1 MDDQTIISIIAI
13 VVSGAVGIS
22 GVILSIKK
30 FWESDSIER
39 ASRRTMALQM
49 LSDEELALSQVETE
63 CSSIEV
69 LVQANKES
77 LGGSYEHLR
86 AESARI
92 LRESRGLLEDV
103 RRKRIDVRKRIQDLR
118 PDEIEAVIAEAYH
131 GRMLAE
137 AQLRRTSRSREDTIR
152 VYLS

>member
-1 MDDQTIISIIAI
+1 MDNQTIISITAI

-49 LSDEELALSQVETE
+49 LSDEELVLSQVETE
-63 CSSIEV
+63 TTSIE
-69 LVQANKES
+69 LLIHMNKER
-77 LGGSYEHLR
+77 LDEAFEHL
-86 AESARI
+86 ESESNRI
-92 LRESRGLLEDV
+92 VQESKELLGEV
-103 RRKRIDVRKRIQDLR
+103 RRKRAEVKEKIRDMK

-137 AQLRRTSRSREDTIR
+137 AQLRRTSRSRDDTIR

>member
-1 MDDQTIISIIAI
+1 MDNQTIISITAI

-22 GVILSIKK
+22 GIILNLKK

-49 LSDEELALSQVETE
+49 LSDEELALNQVETE
-63 CSSIEV
+63 CTSLELLIH
-69 LVQANKES
+69 LNKER
-77 LGGSYEHLR
+77 LDEAFEHLKS
-86 AESARI
+86 ESNRI
-92 LRESRGLLEDV
+92 VQESKGLLREV
-103 RRKRIDVRKRIQDLR
+103 RRKRAKVREQIQDLK

-137 AQLRRTSRSREDTIR
+137 AQLRRTSRSRDDTIR